1 MEKNICFQFQI
12 LVLDLK
18 KLTLNFK
25 KKTFELISKAN
36 GTNTYLQPEVFGCKE
51 KGSPS

>member
-1 MEKNICFQFQI
+1 MFSISNSRDGFEKTYF
-12 LVLDLK
+12 
-18 KLTLNFK
+18 KLK